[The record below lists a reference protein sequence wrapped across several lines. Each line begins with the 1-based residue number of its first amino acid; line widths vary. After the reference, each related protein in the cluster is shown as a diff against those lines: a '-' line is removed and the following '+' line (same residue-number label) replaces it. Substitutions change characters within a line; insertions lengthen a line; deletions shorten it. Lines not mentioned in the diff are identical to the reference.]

1 MNKKRYFFIVIFIFS
16 IKLYSQSN
24 TSIQA
29 YFYSLLCSEYN
40 VLLDIKNS
48 ELMPVAQ
55 FEVKKKASDFFV
67 NTFWTFEHGAV
78 RLLDYLYPEYLGYFD
93 SYSQY
98 DATADSGNWVDFISS
113 DFRGDF
119 IIVRPEIIEE
129 KERLITE
136 LSDELNEF
144 EKKYADKNS
153 DNFAGADSEKNDEL
167 SAAMNSFEKK
177 EKSIR
182 DSEYNIAFF
191 SFDKEYFGT
200 QDFAE
205 SKVLI
210 RGDDKNML
218 RIYYD
223 DELRMVKKETWKM
236 ATDLKGSSLV
246 TTQIYKYDNSNVPV
260 SSVLSGT
267 EYKYDMLY
275 DRNGNVTE
283 SKNYRITEKGT
294 YLESSSRWKFD
305 QENKIKMKESTVYKY
320 KNDNI
325 NVILSKETKK
335 EEYEYKVDSK
345 TPDYFYY
352 ENDEL
357 RLKKI
362 YTNTDDYIT
371 STYFDG
377 GFVVESYYSNYTR
390 IKDVFYLNGK
400 VKRVKNYAE

>member
-1 MNKKRYFFIVIFIFS
+1 MNKKRYFFLVIFIFS

-55 FEVKKKASDFFV
+55 FEAKKKASDFFV

-144 EKKYADKNS
+144 EKKYADKKS

-200 QDFAE
+200 QNFTE

-377 GFVVESYYSNYTR
+377 GFVVESYYSDYTR